1 MAEVP
6 RSQFPQDPEYWE
18 QLARRIRDDASSP
31 LAAYAAAHD
40 DWYGLLARRS
50 PWLVAA
56 SAAAMLILWLAL
68 PTPGSSVAFRWME
81 HSLAPNEIAGT
92 LLGGPEPPSVD
103 ALMVQFPPVLENE
116 EQP

>member
-6 RSQFPQDPEYWE
+6 RSQFPQDSEYWE
-18 QLARRIRDDASSP
+18 QLARRIRDDASGP

-40 DWYGLLARRS
+40 GWFGLLARRS

-68 PTPGSSVAFRWME
+68 PTPDSSVAFRWME

-92 LLGGPEPPSVD
+92 LMGGPEPPSVD
-103 ALMVQFPPVLENE
+103 ALMVQFPHVLENE
-116 EQP
+116 EPP